1 MFLQVRSGNL
11 DAHLVHQVTGRATDW
26 RHHRDTGP
34 AVSRFGVKYELAH
47 PLKRPST
54 AEVTMVKR
62 RDLWM
67 GFASLVLAMVPAVP
81 LAAQSMMRPDV
92 MGREAAV
99 VSDHVLASMAGAAV
113 LRNGGNA
120 VDAAITMAAVLAVV
134 RPHMNGVGGDNFLL
148 IRDARTNRV
157 YALNGSGSAGAK
169 ATPEFFRARNL
180 TTVPSSGIL
189 SVSVPGA
196 VRSWEDALKRF
207 GTISLAKALEPAI
220 SYAERGFPV
229 STRLS
234 RDIADESRKVSADS
248 SLRRVFLT
256 GGESPKPGSMLVQSD
271 LARTLRAI
279 AAGGADALY
288 RGPLAQ
294 SIASFVG
301 REGGL
306 LTAADLSSHKSQWQE
321 PISTT
326 YSGKTVLA
334 FPPNTQGMTF
344 LEMLNI
350 AEAVMPNAPPNSAA
364 VIHSLAEASKLAYQ
378 DRDRYLADPNFSAVP
393 VDRLIS
399 KAYAAD
405 RAKVIRRDTVVAP
418 DRANTTRDG
427 NGDTIYLA
435 VVDKDG
441 NVVSMI
447 QSLFAAFGSGR
458 MVPGTGITLHNRG
471 ALFEL
476 DGSHANVIA
485 PGKRPFHTLSP
496 AMALNA
502 DGSVAIA
509 FGTPGG
515 DGQPQ
520 TLVQI
525 LNNVLRHGMT
535 PQQAVEAAR
544 WRVFARTRLG
554 VEPGIDSATRAALVR
569 RGHVVRVQEPSAEF
583 GGAQMIV
590 IHSSGA
596 LMTGADPRREAY
608 AVVW

>member
-1 MFLQVRSGNL
+1 MKSQLVRKTTGTLAILSFL
-11 DAHLVHQVTGRATDW
+11 
-26 RHHRDTGP
+26 GP
-34 AVSRFGVKYELAH
+34 V
-47 PLKRPST
+47 P
-54 AEVTMVKR
+54 
-62 RDLWM
+62 
-67 GFASLVLAMVPAVP
+67 VLS
-81 LAAQSMMRPDV
+81 QSMMRPDV

-99 VSDHVLASMAGAAV
+99 VSDHVLASNAGAAV
-113 LRNGGNA
+113 LRRGGNA

-148 IRDARTNRV
+148 IREAKTGRV
-157 YALNGSGSAGAK
+157 YALNGSGRAGAK
-169 ATPEFFRARNL
+169 ATPAFFAERKL
-180 TTVPSSGIL
+180 TQVPSTGIM

-196 VRSWEDALKRF
+196 VRAWEDALKRF
-207 GTISLAKALEPAI
+207 GTISLSDALQPAI
-220 SYAERGFPV
+220 DYAERGFPV

-234 RDIADESRKVSADS
+234 LDITEESRKVSSDP
-248 SLRRVFLT
+248 SLSRIFLT
-256 GGESPKPGSMLVQSD
+256 NGKAPAPGTILVQAD
-271 LARTLRAI
+271 LARTLRTI
-279 AAGGADALY
+279 ATGGADVLY
-288 RGPLAQ
+288 RGPIAQ
-294 SIASFVG
+294 QIAAFIE

-306 LTAADLSSHKSQWQE
+306 VTAADLTSHKSQWQE

-326 YSGKTVLA
+326 YAGKTVLA
-334 FPPNTQGMTF
+334 FPPNSQGMTF

-350 AEAVMPNAPPNSAA
+350 AESAMPANEAANSAPM
-364 VIHSLAEASKLAYQ
+364 IHALAEASKLAYQ
-378 DRDRYLADPNFSAVP
+378 DRDRFLADPAFSSVP

-405 RAKVIRRDTVVAP
+405 RARVIRRDTVAAP
-418 DRANTTRDG
+418 DRSGAARDG
-427 NGDTIYLA
+427 NGDTIYLS

-441 NVVSMI
+441 NAVSMI

-476 DGSHANVIA
+476 SVEHPNVVT

-502 DGSVAIA
+502 DGSLAAA

-520 TLVQI
+520 TLVQV
-525 LNNVLRHGMT
+525 LNNVLRYGMT
-535 PQQAVEAAR
+535 PQQAVEAPR
-544 WRVFARTRLG
+544 WRVFAGGRLG
-554 VEPGIDSATRAALVR
+554 VEPGIDAATRAQLER

-596 LMTGADPRREAY
+596 RMTGADPRREAY
-608 AVVW
+608 AVAW

>member
-1 MFLQVRSGNL
+1 MLLLS
-11 DAHLVHQVTGRATDW
+11 HRA
-26 RHHRDTGP
+26 
-34 AVSRFGVKYELAH
+34 
-47 PLKRPST
+47 
-54 AEVTMVKR
+54 
-62 RDLWM
+62 
-67 GFASLVLAMVPAVP
+67 ASMT
-81 LAAQSMMRPDV
+81 LAAICAGVLLPRLLSAQTMMRPDV
-92 MGREAAV
+92 MGRDGAV
-99 VSDHVLASMAGAAV
+99 VSDHVLASAAGAAV

-120 VDAAITMAAVLAVV
+120 IDAAITMAAVLAVV
-134 RPHMNGVGGDNFLL
+134 RPHMNGVGADNFML
-148 IRDARTNRV
+148 IRDAKTRRV
-157 YALNGSGSAGAK
+157 YALNGSGRAGAK
-169 ATPEFFRARNL
+169 ATPAFFASKNL
-180 TTVPSSGIL
+180 TQVPGTGIM

-196 VRSWEDALKRF
+196 VRGWEDALKRF
-207 GTISLAKALEPAI
+207 GTISLSAALQPAI
-220 SYAERGFPV
+220 GYAERGFPV

-234 RDIADESRKVSADS
+234 RDIGEEARKVSADS
-248 SLRRVFLT
+248 ALRRTFT
-256 GGESPKPGSMLVQSD
+256 PNGEAPKPGTVLVQAD

-288 RGPLAQ
+288 RGPIAQ
-294 SIASFVG
+294 LIAKFVD

-306 LTAADLSSHKSQWQE
+306 LTEADLSAHRSQWQE

-326 YSGKTVLA
+326 YAGRTILA
-334 FPPNTQGMTF
+334 FPPNSQGMTF

-350 AEAVMPNAPPNSAA
+350 AESVMPANEPPNSAA
-364 VIHSLAEASKLAYQ
+364 MIHVLAEASKLAYQ
-378 DRDRYLADPNFSAVP
+378 DRDKYLADPEFSNVP
-393 VDRLIS
+393 VERLIS

-405 RAKVIRRDTVVAP
+405 RARVIRRDTVVAGARGGP
-418 DRANTTRDG
+418 ARDG

-441 NVVSMI
+441 NAVSMI
-447 QSLFAAFGSGR
+447 QSLFASFGSGR

-476 DGSHANVIA
+476 DPAHPNVIA

-496 AMALNA
+496 AMALNP
-502 DGSVAIA
+502 DGTLAIA

-525 LNNVLRHGMT
+525 LNNVLRYNMT

-544 WRVFARTRLG
+544 WRVFAGTRLG
-554 VEPGIDSATRAALVR
+554 VEPGIDSATRVALER

-596 LMTGADPRREAY
+596 LMTGADFRREAY
-608 AVVW
+608 AIVW

>member
-1 MFLQVRSGNL
+1 MAPAGALSRS
-11 DAHLVHQVTGRATDW
+11 VM
-26 RHHRDTGP
+26 RDTRTLRP
-34 AVSRFGVKYELAH
+34 AAALC
-47 PLKRPST
+47 
-54 AEVTMVKR
+54 
-62 RDLWM
+62 
-67 GFASLVLAMVPAVP
+67 VLTIGALMTPA
-81 LAAQSMMRPDV
+81 LLSAQTMMRPDV

-99 VSDHVLASMAGAAV
+99 VSDHVLASQAGAAV
-113 LRNGGNA
+113 LRRGGNA

-148 IRDARTNRV
+148 IRDAKSGKV
-157 YALNGSGSAGAK
+157 YALNGSGRAGAK
-169 ATPEFFRARNL
+169 ATPAFLGSKNL
-180 TTVPSSGIL
+180 TAVPSSGIM

-196 VRSWEDALKRF
+196 VRAWEDALKRF
-207 GTISLAKALEPAI
+207 GTITLSDALQPAI
-220 SYAERGFPV
+220 DFAERGFPV

-234 RDIADESRKVSADS
+234 LDINEEARKVAADS
-248 SLRRVFLT
+248 SLRGIFLLN
-256 GGESPKPGSMLVQSD
+256 GKAPAPGSILVQAD

-279 AAGGADALY
+279 ARGGADEVY
-288 RGPLAQ
+288 RGSTAQ
-294 SIASFVG
+294 RIAQFIE
-301 REGGL
+301 REGGFV
-306 LTAADLSSHKSQWQE
+306 TAADLVSHKSQWQD

-326 YSGKTVLA
+326 YAGKTVLA
-334 FPPNTQGMTF
+334 FPPNSQGLTF

-350 AEAVMPNAPPNSAA
+350 AEVVRPANETPNSA
-364 VIHSLAEASKLAYQ
+364 VMIHALAEASKLAYQ
-378 DRDRYLADPNFSAVP
+378 DRDKFLADPDFSAVP
-393 VDRLIS
+393 VERLIS

-418 DRANTTRDG
+418 DSSGAARDG

-435 VVDKDG
+435 VIDKDG
-441 NVVSMI
+441 NAVSMI

-476 DGSHANVIA
+476 AATHPNVIA

-502 DGSVAIA
+502 DGSVAMA

-525 LNNVLRHGMT
+525 LNNVLHHGMT

-544 WRVFARTRLG
+544 WRVFAGGRLG
-554 VEPGIDSATRAALVR
+554 VEPGIDAATRASLER
-569 RGHVVRVQEPSAEF
+569 RGHVVRLQEPSAEF

-596 LMTGADPRREAY
+596 RMTGADPRREAY
-608 AVVW
+608 AIAW

>member
-1 MFLQVRSGNL
+1 ML
-11 DAHLVHQVTGRATDW
+11 ATPGARGEHSPDDFTIKFFEAITMAQKL
-26 RHHRDTGP
+26 RG
-34 AVSRFGVKYELAH
+34 LA
-47 PLKRPST
+47 
-54 AEVTMVKR
+54 
-62 RDLWM
+62 
-67 GFASLVLAMVPAVP
+67 FLVLA
-81 LAAQSMMRPDV
+81 LAMLPSQLGAQAMMRPDV
-92 MGREAAV
+92 MGREGAV
-99 VSDHVLASMAGAAV
+99 VSDHVLASAAGAAV

-134 RPHMNGVGGDNFLL
+134 RPHMNGVGADNFLL
-148 IRDARTNRV
+148 IRDAKTKRV
-157 YALNGSGSAGAK
+157 YALNGSGRAGTK
-169 ATPEFFRARNL
+169 ATPAFFAGRQL
-180 TTVPSSGIL
+180 TQVPSTGIM

-196 VRSWEDALKRF
+196 VKGWEDALKRF
-207 GTISLAKALEPAI
+207 GTISLSKALQPAI
-220 SYAERGFPV
+220 TYAAEGFPV

-234 RDIADESRKVSADS
+234 RDIAEEARKVSADS
-248 SLRRVFLT
+248 SLRRTFMPN
-256 GGESPKPGSMLVQSD
+256 GEAPKPGTILVQAD

-279 AAGGADALY
+279 ASGGADALY

-294 SIASFVG
+294 VIAKFID

-306 LTAADLSSHKSQWQE
+306 LTEADLAGHRSQWQE

-326 YSGKTVLA
+326 YAGKTVLA
-334 FPPNTQGMTF
+334 FPPNSQGMTF

-350 AEAVMPNAPPNSAA
+350 AESVMPANELPNAAA
-364 VIHSLAEASKLAYQ
+364 MIHVLAEASKLAYQ
-378 DRDRYLADPNFSAVP
+378 DRDKYLADPEFSAVP

-405 RAKVIRRDTVVAP
+405 RARVIRRDTVVAG
-418 DRANTTRDG
+418 DRAGTARDG

-441 NVVSMI
+441 NAVSMI
-447 QSLFAAFGSGR
+447 QSLFASFGSGR
-458 MVPGTGITLHNRG
+458 MVPGTGITLQNRG

-476 DGSHANVIA
+476 DASHPNVIA

-496 AMALNA
+496 AMALNP

-525 LNNVLRHGMT
+525 LNNVLRYNMT

-544 WRVFARTRLG
+544 WRVFAGTRLG
-554 VEPGIDSATRAALVR
+554 VEPGIDSATRAALER
-569 RGHVVRVQEPSAEF
+569 RGHVVRLQEPSAEF

-608 AVVW
+608 AIVW

>member
-1 MFLQVRSGNL
+1 M
-11 DAHLVHQVTGRATDW
+11 TEK
-26 RHHRDTGP
+26 HRG
-34 AVSRFGVKYELAH
+34 
-47 PLKRPST
+47 
-54 AEVTMVKR
+54 
-62 RDLWM
+62 
-67 GFASLVLAMVPAVP
+67 VP
-81 LAAQSMMRPDV
+81 LIHAATLAVAVLPLQLFAQDMKRPDV
-92 MGREAAV
+92 MGREGAV
-99 VSDHVLASMAGAAV
+99 VSDHALASAAGAAV

-120 VDAAITMAAVLAVV
+120 IDAAITMAAVLAVV

-148 IRDARTNRV
+148 IRDAKTNRV
-157 YALNGSGSAGAK
+157 YALNGSGRAGAN
-169 ATPEFFRARNL
+169 ATPALFASREL
-180 TTVPSSGIL
+180 KQVPGSGIM

-196 VRSWEDALKRF
+196 VKAWEDALKRF
-207 GTISLAKALEPAI
+207 GTITLSEAVQPAI
-220 SYAERGFPV
+220 RYAERGFPV

-234 RDIADESRKVSADS
+234 RDITDEARKVTADS
-248 SLRRVFLT
+248 SLRRTFMPN
-256 GGESPKPGSMLVQSD
+256 GEAPKPGTILVQAD
-271 LARTLRAI
+271 LATTLRRI
-279 AAGGADALY
+279 ADGGADALY

-294 SIASFVG
+294 LIAKFID

-306 LTAADLSSHKSQWQE
+306 VTEADLSGHRSQWQE

-326 YSGKTVLA
+326 YAGKTVLA
-334 FPPNTQGMTF
+334 FPPNSQGMTF

-350 AEAVMPNAPPNSAA
+350 AEAVMPANEAPNSAA
-364 VIHSLAEASKLAYQ
+364 MIHALAEASKLAYQ
-378 DRDRYLADPNFSAVP
+378 DRDKFLADPEFSAVP

-405 RAKVIRRDTVVAP
+405 RAKVIRRDTVVAL
-418 DRANTTRDG
+418 DRAESASRDG

-441 NVVSMI
+441 NAVSMI

-476 DGSHANVIA
+476 DAAHPNVIA

-496 AMALNA
+496 AMALNQ

-525 LNNVLRHGMT
+525 LNNVLRYNMT

-544 WRVFARTRLG
+544 WRVFAGTRLG
-554 VEPGIDSATRAALVR
+554 VEPGIDSTTRVALER
-569 RGHVVRVQEPSAEF
+569 RGHTVRVQQPSAEF

-596 LMTGADPRREAY
+596 LMTGADFRREAY
-608 AVVW
+608 AIVW

>member
-1 MFLQVRSGNL
+1 MLPTSRRARTLNIAVACAVVILPR
-11 DAHLVHQVTGRATDW
+11 LV
-26 RHHRDTGP
+26 
-34 AVSRFGVKYELAH
+34 S
-47 PLKRPST
+47 
-54 AEVTMVKR
+54 
-62 RDLWM
+62 
-67 GFASLVLAMVPAVP
+67 
-81 LAAQSMMRPDV
+81 AQTMMRPDV
-92 MGREAAV
+92 MGREGAV
-99 VSDHVLASMAGAAV
+99 VSDHVLASAAGAAV
-113 LRNGGNA
+113 LRQGGNA
-120 VDAAITMAAVLAVV
+120 IDAAITMAAVLAVV
-134 RPHMNGVGGDNFLL
+134 RPHMNGVGADNFML
-148 IRDARTNRV
+148 IRDAKTKRV
-157 YALNGSGSAGAK
+157 YALNGSGRAGSR
-169 ATPEFFRARNL
+169 ATPAFFQARNL
-180 TTVPSSGIL
+180 TQVPSTGIM

-196 VRSWEDALKRF
+196 VRGWEDALKRF
-207 GTISLAKALEPAI
+207 GSISLSAALQPAI
-220 SYAERGFPV
+220 GYAEHGFPV

-234 RDIADESRKVSADS
+234 RDIGEEARKVTADT
-248 SLRRVFLT
+248 SLRRTFMPN
-256 GGESPKPGSMLVQSD
+256 GDAPKPGTILVQAD

-279 AAGGADALY
+279 ASGGADALY

-294 SIASFVG
+294 RIAAFVE

-306 LTAADLSSHKSQWQE
+306 LTAADLSAHRSQWQE

-326 YSGKTVLA
+326 YAGKTILA
-334 FPPNTQGMTF
+334 FPPNSQGMAF

-350 AEAVMPNAPPNSAA
+350 AESVMPANEPPNAA
-364 VIHSLAEASKLAYQ
+364 AMIHVLAEASKLAYQ
-378 DRDRYLADPNFSAVP
+378 DRDKFLADPAFSAVP

-405 RAKVIRRDTVVAP
+405 RARVIRRDTVVAG
-418 DRANTTRDG
+418 DRASAARDG

-441 NVVSMI
+441 NAVSMI
-447 QSLFAAFGSGR
+447 QSLFASFGSGR

-476 DGSHANVIA
+476 DPAHPNVIA

-496 AMALNA
+496 AMALNS
-502 DGSVAIA
+502 DSSVAIA

-525 LNNVLRHGMT
+525 LNNVLRFGMT

-544 WRVFARTRLG
+544 WRVFAGARLG
-554 VEPGIDSATRAALVR
+554 VEPGIDSVTRAALER

-608 AVVW
+608 AIVW

>member
-1 MFLQVRSGNL
+1 MRTQRL
-11 DAHLVHQVTGRATDW
+11 LVCCAAGALLLPT
-26 RHHRDTGP
+26 
-34 AVSRFGVKYELAH
+34 
-47 PLKRPST
+47 
-54 AEVTMVKR
+54 
-62 RDLWM
+62 
-67 GFASLVLAMVPAVP
+67 VPVFVQGQ
-81 LAAQSMMRPDV
+81 LMMRPDV
-92 MGREAAV
+92 MGREGAV
-99 VSDHVLASMAGAAV
+99 VSDHVLASSAGAAV

-148 IRDARTNRV
+148 IRDAKTNRV
-157 YALNGSGSAGAK
+157 YALNGSGRAGAK
-169 ATPEFFRARNL
+169 ATPAFFSSRKL
-180 TTVPSSGIL
+180 TQVPGSGIM

-196 VRSWEDALKRF
+196 VRAWEDALKRF
-207 GTISLAKALEPAI
+207 GTISLTKALEPAI
-220 SYAERGFPV
+220 VYAERGFPV

-234 RDIADESRKVSADS
+234 RDIGDESRKVAADS
-248 SLRRVFLT
+248 SLRKIFLAS
-256 GGESPKPGSMLVQSD
+256 GESPRPGTILVQSD

-279 AAGGADALY
+279 ASRGADALY
-288 RGPLAQ
+288 KGALAEQ
-294 SIASFVG
+294 IAQFVE
-301 REGGL
+301 REGGVV
-306 LTAADLSSHKSQWQE
+306 TPADLSSHRSQWQE
-321 PISTT
+321 PIATA
-326 YSGKTVLA
+326 YAGKTVLA
-334 FPPNTQGMTF
+334 FPPNSQGMTF

-350 AEAVMPNAPPNSAA
+350 AEAVMPNEPPNSAA
-364 VIHSLAEASKLAYQ
+364 VIHALAEASKLAYQ
-378 DRDRYLADPNFSAVP
+378 DRDRFLADPEFSAVP
-393 VDRLIS
+393 VERLIS
-399 KAYAAD
+399 KAYATD
-405 RAKVIRRDTVVAP
+405 RAKVIRRDTVVAQE
-418 DRANTTRDG
+418 RETTARDG

-441 NVVSMI
+441 NAVSMI

-476 DGSHANVIA
+476 DAAHPNVIA

-535 PQQAVEAAR
+535 PQQAVEAPR
-544 WRVFARTRLG
+544 WRVFAGTRLG
-554 VEPGIDSATRAALVR
+554 VEPGIDSITRAALER
-569 RGHVVRVQEPSAEF
+569 RGHAVRVQEPSAEF

-596 LMTGADPRREAY
+596 RMTGADFRREAY
-608 AVVW
+608 AIVW

>member
-1 MFLQVRSGNL
+1 MI
-11 DAHLVHQVTGRATDW
+11 
-26 RHHRDTGP
+26 
-34 AVSRFGVKYELAH
+34 
-47 PLKRPST
+47 
-54 AEVTMVKR
+54 
-62 RDLWM
+62 
-67 GFASLVLAMVPAVP
+67 
-81 LAAQSMMRPDV
+81 LAAVFAVVMMPRLLPAQTMMRPDV
-92 MGREAAV
+92 MGREGAV
-99 VSDHVLASMAGAAV
+99 VSDHVLASVAGATV

-134 RPHMNGVGGDNFLL
+134 RPHMNGVGADNFTL
-148 IRDARTNRV
+148 IRDAKTNRV
-157 YALNGSGSAGAK
+157 YAMNGSGRAGTK
-169 ATPEFFRARNL
+169 ATLAFFKGQNL
-180 TTVPSSGIL
+180 AQVPSTGIM

-196 VRSWEDALKRF
+196 VRGWEDALKRF
-207 GTISLAKALEPAI
+207 GTISLSAALQPAI
-220 SYAERGFPV
+220 GYAEKGFPV

-234 RDIADESRKVSADS
+234 RDIGEEARKVSGDS
-248 SLRRVFLT
+248 SLRRIFMPN
-256 GGESPKPGSMLVQSD
+256 GEVPKPGTILVQAD

-288 RGPLAQ
+288 RGPMAQ
-294 SIASFVG
+294 LIAKFVD

-306 LTAADLSSHKSQWQE
+306 LTESDLSAHRSQWQE

-326 YSGKTVLA
+326 YAGRTVLA
-334 FPPNTQGMTF
+334 FPPNSQGMTF

-350 AEAVMPNAPPNSAA
+350 AESVMPANEPPNAA
-364 VIHSLAEASKLAYQ
+364 ATIHVLAEASKLAYQ
-378 DRDRYLADPNFSAVP
+378 DRDKYLADPAFSDVP
-393 VDRLIS
+393 VARLIS

-405 RAKVIRRDTVVAP
+405 RARVIRRDTVVAG
-418 DRANTTRDG
+418 DRGGAARDG

-435 VVDKDG
+435 VIDKDG
-441 NVVSMI
+441 NAVSMI
-447 QSLFAAFGSGR
+447 QSLFASFGSGR

-476 DGSHANVIA
+476 DPAHPNVIA

-496 AMALNA
+496 AMALNP
-502 DGSVAIA
+502 GGTVAIV

-525 LNNVLRHGMT
+525 LNNVLRYNMT

-544 WRVFARTRLG
+544 WRVFSGTRLG
-554 VEPGIDSATRAALVR
+554 VEPGIDSATRAALER

-596 LMTGADPRREAY
+596 IMTGADFRREAY
-608 AVVW
+608 AIVW

>member
-1 MFLQVRSGNL
+1 MSLSSIRFVARTSH
-11 DAHLVHQVTGRATDW
+11 AVIAVVTT
-26 RHHRDTGP
+26 
-34 AVSRFGVKYELAH
+34 SLA
-47 PLKRPST
+47 
-54 AEVTMVKR
+54 
-62 RDLWM
+62 
-67 GFASLVLAMVPAVP
+67 G
-81 LAAQSMMRPDV
+81 AQGMMRPDV

-99 VSDHVLASMAGAAV
+99 VSDHALASQAGAAV
-113 LRNGGNA
+113 LRRGGNA

-148 IRDARTNRV
+148 IREARSGTV
-157 YALNGSGSAGAK
+157 FALNGSGRAGAK
-169 ATPEFFRARNL
+169 A
-180 TTVPSSGIL
+180 VPSFFASRQATQVPASGIM

-196 VRSWEDALKRF
+196 VRAWEDALKRF
-207 GTISLAKALEPAI
+207 GTISLSAALQPAI
-220 SYAERGFPV
+220 EYAERGFPV

-234 RDIADESRKVSADS
+234 LDIAGESRKVEADS
-248 SLRRVFLT
+248 SLRRTFLAA
-256 GGESPKPGSMLVQSD
+256 GGAPLPGTMLVQPE
-271 LARTLRAI
+271 LAVTMKTI

-288 RGPLAQ
+288 RGPLADR
-294 SIASFVG
+294 IAKFIE

-306 LTAADLSSHKSQWQE
+306 VTSADLAAHRSQWQE

-326 YSGKTVLA
+326 YGGRTVLA
-334 FPPNTQGMTF
+334 FPPNSQGLTF
-344 LEMLNI
+344 LEMLNL
-350 AEAVMPNAPPNSAA
+350 AERVMPPNEAPNSAA
-364 VIHSLAEASKLAYQ
+364 TIHALAEASKLAYQ
-378 DRDRYLADPNFSAVP
+378 DRDRFLADPDFSPVP
-393 VDRLIS
+393 VERLIS
-399 KAYAAD
+399 KAFAAD
-405 RAKVIRRDTVVAP
+405 RAKLIRADTVWAP
-418 DRANTTRDG
+418 DQDTRSRDG

-441 NVVSMI
+441 NAVSMI

-476 DGSHANVIA
+476 DPAHPNVIA

-502 DGSVAIA
+502 DGSLYMA

-525 LNNVLRHGMT
+525 LNNVLRHNMT

-544 WRVFARTRLG
+544 WRVFGGTRLG
-554 VEPGIDSATRAALVR
+554 VEPGIDAGTRALLER

-596 LMTGADPRREAY
+596 RMTGADPRREAY

>member
-1 MFLQVRSGNL
+1 MV
-11 DAHLVHQVTGRATDW
+11 LVAPG
-26 RHHRDTGP
+26 
-34 AVSRFGVKYELAH
+34 
-47 PLKRPST
+47 
-54 AEVTMVKR
+54 
-62 RDLWM
+62 
-67 GFASLVLAMVPAVP
+67 SLV
-81 LAAQSMMRPDV
+81 AQAMMRPDV
-92 MGREAAV
+92 MGREVAV
-99 VSDHVLASMAGAAV
+99 VSDHALASNAGAAV
-113 LRNGGNA
+113 LRRGGNA

-148 IRDARTNRV
+148 IREASTGKV
-157 YALNGSGSAGAK
+157 HALNGSGRAGAR
-169 ATPEFFRARNL
+169 AVPAFFTARNA
-180 TTVPSSGIL
+180 TQVPSSGIL

-196 VRSWEDALKRF
+196 VRSWEDVLKRF
-207 GTISLAKALEPAI
+207 GTISLAEALQPAI
-220 SYAERGFPV
+220 EYAERGFPV

-234 RDIADESRKVSADS
+234 LDIAGEAGKVEGDS
-248 SLRRVFLT
+248 SLRTIFLAS
-256 GGESPKPGSMLVQSD
+256 GRAPLPGTMLVQRD

-279 AAGGADALY
+279 ATGGADVLY
-288 RGPLAQ
+288 RGPLAEQ
-294 SIASFVG
+294 IASFIE

-306 LTAADLSSHKSQWQE
+306 VSAADLAAHRSQWQD

-326 YSGKTVLA
+326 YGGRTVLA

-344 LEMLNI
+344 LEILNL
-350 AEAVMPNAPPNSAA
+350 AERVTEPNDPPNPAA
-364 VIHSLAEASKLAYQ
+364 TIHALAEASKLAYQ
-378 DRDRYLADPNFSAVP
+378 DRDRYLADPDFSPVP

-399 KAYAAD
+399 KAFAAD
-405 RAKVIRRDTVVAP
+405 RAKLIRADTVWAP
-418 DRANTTRDG
+418 DREVRSRDG
-427 NGDTIYLA
+427 TGDTIYLA

-441 NVVSMI
+441 NAVSMI

-476 DGSHANVIA
+476 DPAHPNVIA

-496 AMALNA
+496 AMALNP
-502 DGSVAIA
+502 DGSLFAA

-525 LNNVLRHGMT
+525 LNNVLHHDMT
-535 PQQAVEAAR
+535 PQQAVEAPR
-544 WRVFARTRLG
+544 WRVFAGGRLG
-554 VEPGIDSATRAALVR
+554 VEPGIDSSTRAFLMR
-569 RGHVVRVQEPSAEF
+569 RGHAVRVLEPSAEF

-596 LMTGADPRREAY
+596 RMTGADPRREAY